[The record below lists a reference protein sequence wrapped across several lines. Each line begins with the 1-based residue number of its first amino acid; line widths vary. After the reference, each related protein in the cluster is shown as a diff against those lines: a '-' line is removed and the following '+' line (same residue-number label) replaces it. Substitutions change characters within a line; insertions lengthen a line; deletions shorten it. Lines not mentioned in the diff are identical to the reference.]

1 MKQQDFETLLADITK
16 QINGPIE
23 WEEDKDHYPSVEFRV
38 EVISQPKYPIFV
50 KGSYNQLAQTLTYA
64 LIHQGHGRIY
74 ALDLGKDHHNP
85 TCVYVGRKHKHRW
98 TESFRDKEAY
108 VPDDITALINDPVGV
123 WSQFCKEVFLMHNGV
138 MHPPPL
144 VQLKLGLY

>member
-64 LIHQGHGRIY
+64 LIHARYGRIY

-85 TCVYVGRKHKHRW
+85 TCSYVGRKHKHRW
-98 TESFRDKEAY
+98 TEAFRDKEAY
-108 VPDDITALINDPVGV
+108 VPDDITALINDPVDV
-123 WSQFCKEVFLMHNGV
+123 WSQFCQEVFLTHNGV
-138 MHPPPL
+138 MYPPPWI
-144 VQLKLGLY
+144 QLRLEL

>member
-1 MKQQDFETLLADITK
+1 MKQQDFDMLLVDTTK
-16 QINGPIE
+16 QISGPIE
-23 WEEDKDHYPSVEFRV
+23 WGKDDDHYPSVEFRA
-38 EVISQPKYPIFV
+38 EVISQLKYPIFV

-64 LIHQGHGRIY
+64 LIHQRYGRIY

-85 TCVYVGRKHKHRW
+85 TCSTVGRKHKHRW

-123 WSQFCKEVFLMHNGV
+123 WQQFCKEALLTHNGV
-138 MHPPPL
+138 MYPPPL
-144 VQLKLGLY
+144 IQLTMELY